1 MKKILL
7 LVVVVMAALS
17 ATAQDMYLG
26 GGISLWRN
34 DDLDK
39 TSFSISPDFGYN
51 LNSRWAVGGAI
62 GFAHSYDEGESHN
75 SFALAPYARFS
86 FYENKIVRLF
96 IDMGFGFS
104 TTSVKNRDDNYNGF
118 EIGVKPG
125 VAIKLND
132 QFSIVTKVG
141 FAGYRDDY
149 YVGENGL
156 GVTLDGNDISLGL
169 YYTF

>member
-51 LNSRWAVGGAI
+51 LNSRWAVGGAL

-75 SFALAPYARFS
+75 SFALYGAQNEAYKTI
-86 FYENKIVRLF
+86 Y
-96 IDMGFGFS
+96 
-104 TTSVKNRDDNYNGF
+104 
-118 EIGVKPG
+118 
-125 VAIKLND
+125 
-132 QFSIVTKVG
+132 
-141 FAGYRDDY
+141 
-149 YVGENGL
+149 
-156 GVTLDGNDISLGL
+156 
-169 YYTF
+169 

>member
-51 LNSRWAVGGAI
+51 LNSRWAVGGAL

-104 TTSVKNRDDNYNGF
+104 TTSVK
-118 EIGVKPG
+118 IGMIIITVLKSVSNQVLP
-125 VAIKLND
+125 
-132 QFSIVTKVG
+132 S
-141 FAGYRDDY
+141 
-149 YVGENGL
+149 
-156 GVTLDGNDISLGL
+156 S
-169 YYTF
+169 